1 MNGLL
6 IFFDGIPQD
15 LDNFNGTESA
25 SFVFRRKDEAGD
37 SAFSFAPE
45 LTVVG
50 DTYEY
55 VRQQIINAPNPNIAA
70 IQVLI
75 YDTCCLNP
83 DGSDR
88 LLFTGKIEGG
98 SVRWCTFPTCEAQVT
113 VVDNSVDAEAI
124 RCLKE
129 HFPWDRNNTTGL
141 NIPNPVSNTID
152 TNGFDE
158 FRVAPWIYYCNDPK
172 PSATQEA
179 IMIIGIFIFLIT
191 APLLLLF
198 QLFNLLEGINSNLFA
213 DLSNLIVGCKRR
225 HITPYLDSQFKN
237 LCKLCNIGYQSS
249 LFNVGGFYHNTV
261 RMDAAFVPGTKANPW
276 DTFGENVYIDNKPN
290 LNGIQFLDEL
300 KQFNIEWRVINGVL
314 QIERKDYFSGVEWF
328 NTDNLGDNQ
337 LLSICYE
344 SLAERPAS
352 YAEYEYSLDG
362 VDNSGDEVR
371 VKWVDRVIDWNTNNN
386 PQQTGLFSKKLLY
399 GAAQFRHDWA
409 APDVNPIDKPFFVTF
424 YPFAQD
430 NFNQWAMFI
439 SKGVLTF
446 PKLINIQTVVGQDLS
461 NSNFV
466 RGFAIPDLISMSNG
480 KFLYN
485 YRWYIKKN
493 PIVDINGVA
502 YDTAY
507 QRLLYIDDPRLTSV
521 KTRKVTI
528 SVTADCD
535 LLTSLDIDK
544 YVTTSQGQVQ
554 ITEITY
560 DTNNNSLTINGLI

>member
-1 MNGLL
+1 MNGLA
-6 IFFDGIPQD
+6 IYFDGIPQD
-15 LDNFNGTESA
+15 LNNFNGTESA

-45 LTVVG
+45 LTVTG

-55 VRQQIINAPNPNIAA
+55 IKQQIISAPNPNIAG
-70 IQVLI
+70 IEVLI

-98 SVRWCTFPTCEAQVT
+98 SVRWCTFPTCEAQIT
-113 VVDNSVDAEAI
+113 VVDNSQDAQAI

-129 HFPWDRNNTTGL
+129 HFPWDKKHETL
-141 NIPNPVSNTID
+141 NIT
-152 TNGFDE
+152 TKAFDE
-158 FRVAPWIYYCNDPK
+158 FRVAPWIYYCNDLK

-179 IMIIGIFIFLIT
+179 IMILGIFVFISLAPILLII
-191 APLLLLF
+191 
-198 QLFNLLEGINSNLFA
+198 QLYNLLSGINENVFEN
-213 DLSNLIVGCKRR
+213 LSNFIVGCGRR
-225 HITPYLDSQFKN
+225 HLAPYLDSQFKN
-237 LCKLCNIGYQSS
+237 LCKICSLGYQSS
-249 LFNVGGFYHNTV
+249 LFDVGGYYHNTV
-261 RMDAAFVPGTKANPW
+261 RLDIAFVPGTRADPW
-276 DTFGENVYIDNKPN
+276 ETYGLGAYFNNKPN

-300 KQFNIEWRVINGVL
+300 KQFNIEWRVVNGVL
-314 QIERKDYFSGVEWF
+314 QIERKDYFSGIEWF
-328 NTDNLGDNQ
+328 NTENLENNQ

-344 SLAERPAS
+344 SLGQRPAS
-352 YAEYEYSLDG
+352 YAEYMYAKDG

-371 VKWVDRVIDWNTNNN
+371 GKWVDQVIDWNPLGN
-386 PQQTGLFSKKLLY
+386 PQQSGLFSKNLQY
-399 GAAQFRHDWA
+399 SAAQFRFDA
-409 APDVNPIDKPFFVTF
+409 NRPDVNPMDKPIYVTF
-424 YPFAQD
+424 YPFVNND
-430 NFNQWAMFI
+430 YNDIAMLLE
-439 SKGVLTF
+439 KGVTAF
-446 PKLINIQTVVGQDLS
+446 PKLLNINRTIGEEVVGNNILR
-461 NSNFV
+461 
-466 RGFAIPDLISMSNG
+466 RGIGIPDFFLDSNG
-480 KFLYN
+480 LRVFN
-485 YRWYIKKN
+485 YKWHIREN
-493 PIVDINGVA
+493 PLVAANGQQ

-535 LLTSLDIDK
+535 LLTTLDIDK

>member
-15 LDNFNGTESA
+15 LDNFNGTEQA
-25 SFVFRRKDEAGD
+25 SFVFRRKDETGD

-55 VRQQIINAPNPNIAA
+55 VRQQIINAPNANIAA

-75 YDTCCLNP
+75 YDTCCTNP

-113 VVDNSVDAEAI
+113 VVDNSQDAEAI

-129 HFPWDRNNTTGL
+129 HFPWSRNHETL
-141 NIPNPVSNTID
+141 NIT
-152 TNGFDE
+152 TRGFDE
-158 FRVAPWIYYCNDPK
+158 FRVAPWIYYCNDLK
-172 PSATQEA
+172 PSSTQEA
-179 IMIIGIFIFLIT
+179 IMIIGIFIFISLTPILLII
-191 APLLLLF
+191 
-198 QLFNLLEGINSNLFA
+198 QLYNLISNINENVFEN
-213 DLSNLIVGCKRR
+213 LSNFIVGCGRR
-225 HITPYLDSQFKN
+225 HLAPYLDSQFKN
-237 LCKLCNIGYQSS
+237 LCKICSIGYQSS
-249 LFNVGGFYHNTV
+249 LFDAGGYYHNTV
-261 RMDAAFVPGTKANPW
+261 RLDINYVPGTKADPW
-276 DTFGENVYIDNKPN
+276 ETFGLAAYFDNQPN
-290 LNGIQFLDEL
+290 LNGIQFLDAL
-300 KQFNIEWRVINGVL
+300 KEFNINWRVVNGVL
-314 QIERKDYFSGVEWF
+314 QIERKDYFLGVEWF
-328 NTDNLGDNQ
+328 NTDNLQNDQ

-344 SLAERPAS
+344 SLGERPAS
-352 YAEYEYSLDG
+352 YAEYQYAKDG

-371 VKWVDRVIDWNTNNN
+371 GKWVDRVIDWNSIGN
-386 PQQTGLFSKKLLY
+386 PQQTGLFSKNFQY
-399 GAAQFRHDWA
+399 SAAQFRFDA
-409 APDVNPIDKPFFVTF
+409 NRPDTNPIDKPFYVAF
-424 YPFAQD
+424 YPFVNND
-430 NFNQWAMFI
+430 YNDIAMLLE
-439 SKGVLTF
+439 KGVTAF
-446 PKLINIQTVVGQDLS
+446 PKLLNLERVIGEVITGNNIIRRGIGITDILLDS
-461 NSNFV
+461 NNL
-466 RGFAIPDLISMSNG
+466 RI
-480 KFLYN
+480 YN
-485 YRWYIKKN
+485 YKWHVREN
-493 PIVDINGVA
+493 PLVVSANQQ

-528 SVTADCD
+528 SVTADCY

>member
-75 YDTCCLNP
+75 YDTCCTNP

-124 RCLKE
+124 RCLKN
-129 HFPWDRNNTTGL
+129 HLIWDRVDKADGSGL
-141 NIPNPVSNTID
+141 SLGED
-152 TNGFDE
+152 T
-158 FRVAPWIYYCNDPK
+158 FRKAGEIQYCNDLRPH
-172 PSATQEA
+172 ALQES
-179 IMIIGIFIFLIT
+179 IMIIGIIFYIIISPFALIVT
-191 APLLLLF
+191 IL
-198 QLFNLLEGINSNLFA
+198 NLVTTGDAGQFYANLEGY
-213 DLSNLIVGCKRR
+213 IVDCRNFHKAPF
-225 HITPYLDSQFKN
+225 IDSYMKN
-237 LCKLCNIGYQSS
+237 LCSICGLGFRSS
-249 LFNVGGFYHNTV
+249 LFDVGGYYHDTV
-261 RMDAAFVPGTKANPW
+261 RLDAAYAEGSEGVGGVITNYQ
-276 DTFGENVYIDNKPN
+276 TNKPN
-290 LNGIQFLDEL
+290 LNGIQFLDEF

-314 QIERKDYFSGVEWF
+314 QVERKDFFVGVQWF
-328 NTDNLGDNQ
+328 NTDNLADNQ

-344 SLAERPAS
+344 SLEKPPAA
-352 YAEYEYSLDG
+352 YAEYIYPKDIDL
-362 VDNSGDEVR
+362 SGSEVAP
-371 VKWVDRVIDWNTNNN
+371 KWTQRVIDWNPTDN
-386 PQQTGLFSKKLLY
+386 PQQSGLFSKNFTFASALFLDD
-399 GAAQFRHDWA
+399 ANRTTRS
-409 APDVNPIDKPFFVTF
+409 PLDKPFYAAF
-424 YPFAQD
+424 YPNLTIRGLLLMD
-430 NFNQWAMFI
+430 
-439 SKGVLTF
+439 KGITGF
-446 PKLINIQTVVGQDLS
+446 PKLIDCNYTEPYPNYFKVSAKFFNNAS
-461 NSNFV
+461 NPNLFNFNTIWWV
-466 RGFAIPDLISMSNG
+466 
-480 KFLYN
+480 YE
-485 YRWYIKKN
+485 N
-493 PIVDINGVA
+493 PIPNTSSQLI
-502 YDTAY
+502 DTAY
-507 QRLLYIDDPRLTSV
+507 QTLLYIDDPRLTSV

>member
-25 SFVFRRKDEAGD
+25 SFVFRRKDESGD

-75 YDTCCLNP
+75 YDTCCTNP

-124 RCLKE
+124 RCLKN
-129 HFPWDRNNTTGL
+129 HFPWDIENKDNNISTLG
-141 NIPNPVSNTID
+141 I
-152 TNGFDE
+152 DE
-158 FRVAPWIYYCNDPK
+158 FRYAPWMYYCNDVK
-172 PSATQEA
+172 PSGTQEA
-179 IMIIGIFIFLIT
+179 IMIIGIFILIWS
-191 APLLLLF
+191 APLLLF
-198 QLFNLLEGINSNLFA
+198 AQLLNIVIGNNLNIFEG
-213 DLSNLIVGCKRR
+213 LSNFIVGCGRR
-225 HITPYLDSQFKN
+225 HTAPYLDSQFKN

-249 LFNVGGFYHNTV
+249 LFNVGGYYHDTV
-261 RMDAAFVPGTKANPW
+261 RMDIGFVNGNLGVLPQELPK
-276 DTFGENVYIDNKPN
+276 DTSARNDNKAN
-290 LNGIQFLDEL
+290 LNGIQFLDDL
-300 KQFNIEWRVINGVL
+300 KQWNIEWRVINGVL
-314 QIERKDYFSGVEWF
+314 QIERKDYFVGVEWF

-344 SLAERPAS
+344 SLGQRPAS
-352 YAEYEYSLDG
+352 YAEYEYPKDG
-362 VDNSGDEVR
+362 IDNSGDEVAKR
-371 VKWVDRVIDWNTNNN
+371 WTDRVIDWNSTNN
-386 PQQTGLFSKKLLY
+386 PQQTGLFSKTFTFS
-399 GAAQFRHDWA
+399 ASQFRYDFN
-409 APDVNPIDKPFFVTF
+409 APDVNPIDKPFYVAF
-424 YPFAQD
+424 YPFVQSVEND
-430 NFNQWAMFI
+430 VAMFLEKGI
-439 SKGVLTF
+439 SAF
-446 PKLINIQTVVGQDLS
+446 PKLIGLREVLNQNI
-461 NSNFV
+461 NNNIIE
-466 RGFAIPDLISMSNG
+466 RGIAVPDVAAMPNG
-480 KFLYN
+480 KRAYN
-485 YRWYIKKN
+485 YKWYVKEL
-493 PIVDINGVA
+493 PFVDGA
-502 YDTAY
+502 GTSYDTAY
-507 QRLLYIDDPRLTSV
+507 QKLFYIDDPRLTSV

-528 SVTADCD
+528 SISADCD

-560 DTNNNSLTINGLI
+560 DTNNNSLTIQGLI

>member
-6 IFFDGIPQD
+6 IYFDGIPQD

-55 VRQQIINAPNPNIAA
+55 VKQQIINAPNPNIAA

-83 DGSDR
+83 DGTDR

-124 RCLKE
+124 RCLKN
-129 HFPWDRNNTTGL
+129 HLIWDRVNKADGSGL
-141 NIPNPVSNTID
+141 SLGEDTFRKAGNIQ
-152 TNGFDE
+152 
-158 FRVAPWIYYCNDPK
+158 YCNDFRPN
-172 PSATQEA
+172 ALQES
-179 IMIIGIFIFLIT
+179 IMIIGIIFFIIISPIALLIT
-191 APLLLLF
+191 
-198 QLFNLLEGINSNLFA
+198 LFNLITSGDPGNFYSELEKY
-213 DLSNLIVGCKRR
+213 IVDCRNFHKAPF
-225 HITPYLDSQFKN
+225 IDNYIKN
-237 LCKLCNIGYQSS
+237 LCSICGLGYQSS
-249 LFNVGGFYHNTV
+249 LFDVGGYYHDTV
-261 RMDAAFVPGTKANPW
+261 RLDASFAEGSEFLGS
-276 DTFGENVYIDNKPN
+276 ISDNYKKNIPN

-300 KQFNIEWRVINGVL
+300 KQFNIEWRVVNGVL
-314 QIERKDYFSGVEWF
+314 QVERKDYFVGVEWF
-328 NTDNLGDNQ
+328 NTDNLQNDQ

-344 SLAERPAS
+344 SLGERPAA
-352 YAEYEYSLDG
+352 YAEYLYPKDFA
-362 VDNSGDEVR
+362 DNSGSETAP
-371 VKWVDRVIDWNTNNN
+371 KWAQKVIDWNPTDN
-386 PQQTGLFSKKLLY
+386 PQQIGLFSKNFTFASALFLDD
-399 GAAQFRHDWA
+399 FNRTTRS
-409 APDVNPIDKPFFVTF
+409 PLDKPIYQTF
-424 YPFAQD
+424 YPTLQQRGLLLMD
-430 NFNQWAMFI
+430 
-439 SKGVLTF
+439 KGITGY
-446 PKLINIQTVVGQDLS
+446 PKLIDCNYTQPVPGYFTVIPKSFNNAS
-461 NSNFV
+461 NPNLF
-466 RGFAIPDLISMSNG
+466 N
-480 KFLYN
+480 YN
-485 YRWYIKKN
+485 TIWWVYEN
-493 PIVDINGVA
+493 PIPNLSSQLI
-502 YDTAY
+502 DTAY

-544 YVTTSQGQVQ
+544 YVTTPQGQVQ

>member
-6 IFFDGIPQD
+6 IYFDGIPQD

-25 SFVFRRKDEAGD
+25 SFVFRRKDEAGN

-75 YDTCCLNP
+75 YDTCCTNP

-113 VVDNSVDAEAI
+113 IVDNSQDALAI

-129 HFPWDRNNTTGL
+129 HFPWDVINNDSNVTTK
-141 NIPNPVSNTID
+141 
-152 TNGFDE
+152 GFDE
-158 FRVAPWIYYCNDPK
+158 FKVAPWMYYCNDPK
-172 PSATQEA
+172 PSGTQEA
-179 IMIIGIFIFLIT
+179 IMVIGIFIFLVT
-191 APLLLLF
+191 APLLFIF
-198 QLFNLLEGINSNLFA
+198 QLFNLLEGYDNNLFT
-213 DLSNLIVGCKRR
+213 DLSNLILGCKRR

-237 LCKLCNIGYQSS
+237 LCKLCQIGYQSS
-249 LFNVGGFYHNTV
+249 LFDSGGFYHNTV
-261 RMDAAFVPGTKANPW
+261 RMDAAFVPGTKAYPW
-276 DTFGENVYIDNKPN
+276 ETFGENVYQDNKPN
-290 LNGIQFLDEL
+290 LNGIQFLDAL
-300 KQFNIEWRVINGVL
+300 KEFNIEWRVVNGVL
-314 QIERKDYFSGVEWF
+314 QIERKDYFSGVQWF
-328 NTDNLGDNQ
+328 NTDNLQENQ

-344 SLAERPAS
+344 SLPERPAS

-371 VKWVDRVIDWNTNNN
+371 RKWTDRVIDWNIANN
-386 PQQTGLFSKKLLY
+386 PQQTGLFTKKLQY
-399 GAAQFRHDWA
+399 GASQFRFDWS
-409 APDVNPIDKPFFVTF
+409 APDVNPIDKPFYVTF

-430 NFNQWAMFI
+430 DYNKWAMFI
-439 SKGVLTF
+439 SKGVLTY
-446 PKLINIQTVVGQDLS
+446 PKLINIQSVVGQDLS

-466 RGFAIPDLISMSNG
+466 RGYGIPDLISMSNG

-485 YRWYIKKN
+485 YRWHIREN
-493 PIVDINGVA
+493 PIIDINGQS

-507 QRLLYIDDPRLTSV
+507 QRLFYIDDPRLTSV

-535 LLTSLDIDK
+535 LLTTLDIDK

-560 DTNNNSLTINGLI
+560 DTNNNSLTIQGLI

>member
-55 VRQQIINAPNPNIAA
+55 VKQQIINAPNPNIAA

-75 YDTCCLNP
+75 YDTCCTNP

-124 RCLKE
+124 RCLKN
-129 HFPWDRNNTTGL
+129 HFPWDTFRPLSEGGSTRG
-141 NIPNPVSNTID
+141 V
-152 TNGFDE
+152 DE
-158 FRVAPWIYYCNDPK
+158 FRWAPWLYYCNDPK

-179 IMIIGIFIFLIT
+179 IMIVGIFLFLVAT
-191 APLLLLF
+191 PLLFLLQIGF
-198 QLFNLLEGINSNLFA
+198 IGTGVNIFEN
-213 DLSNLIVGCKRR
+213 LSNFIVGCGRR
-225 HITPYLDSQFKN
+225 HLAPFLDSQFKN
-237 LCKLCNIGYQSS
+237 LCKHCNIGYQSS
-249 LFNVGGFYHNTV
+249 LFDVGGYYHNTV
-261 RMDAAFVPGTKANPW
+261 RLDIGFVPGPPYAQQGTQF
-276 DTFGENVYIDNKPN
+276 DYSFFDNKPN

-300 KQFNIEWRVINGVL
+300 KQWNIEWRVINGVL

-344 SLAERPAS
+344 SLGERPAA
-352 YAEYEYSLDG
+352 YAEYEYPKDG
-362 VDNSGDEVR
+362 VDNSGDEVAR
-371 VKWVDRVIDWNTNNN
+371 RWTDRVIDWNPADN
-386 PQQTGLFSKKLLY
+386 PQQVGLKSKTFTFS
-399 GAAQFRHDWA
+399 ASQFRFDYH
-409 APDVNPIDKPFFVTF
+409 APDVNPIDKPFYVAF
-424 YPFAQD
+424 YPFIQQPE
-430 NFNQWAMFI
+430 NQRALFLEKGI
-439 SKGVLTF
+439 SNF
-446 PKLINIQTVVGQDLS
+446 PKLINLRRVVDQNITVG
-461 NSNFV
+461 NFE
-466 RGFAIPDLISMSNG
+466 RGIAVPDMVEMPDG
-480 KFLYN
+480 RRAYN
-485 YRWYIKKN
+485 YKWYVKQL
-493 PIVDINGVA
+493 PFVGGNGVA
-502 YDTAY
+502 HDTAY
-507 QRLLYIDDPRLTSV
+507 QTLLYIDDPRLTSV

-528 SVTADCD
+528 SITADCD

>member
-113 VVDNSVDAEAI
+113 VVDNSEDALAI
-124 RCLKE
+124 RCLKNF
-129 HFPWDRNNTTGL
+129 FPWDRGRNYRG
-141 NIPNPVSNTID
+141 I
-152 TNGFDE
+152 DE
-158 FRVAPWIYYCNDPK
+158 FRRAPNMYYCNDLK
-172 PSATQEA
+172 PSSTQEA
-179 IMIIGIFIFLIT
+179 IMILGIFLFISIGPILFF
-191 APLLLLF
+191 F
-198 QLFNLLEGINSNLFA
+198 QLGNILAGNGQNIFEN
-213 DLSNLIVGCKRR
+213 LSNFIVGCNKK
-225 HITPYLDSQFKN
+225 HVAPFLDSSFRN
-237 LCKLCNIGYQSS
+237 LCKICGLGYQSS
-249 LFNVGGFYHNTV
+249 LFDVGGYYHNTV
-261 RMDAAFVPGTKANPW
+261 RIDMAFRPFSGTTSRASFT
-276 DTFGENVYIDNKPN
+276 DDNAPN
-290 LNGIQFLDEL
+290 LNGIQFLDAL
-300 KQFNIEWRVINGVL
+300 KEWNIQWRVVNNVL
-314 QIERKDYFSGVEWF
+314 QIERKDYFSGTEWF
-328 NTDNLGDNQ
+328 NTDNLQNDQ

-344 SLAERPAS
+344 SLGEQPAA
-352 YAEYEYSLDG
+352 YAEYVYPKDG
-362 VDNSGDEVR
+362 VDNSGDEVAR
-371 VKWVDRVIDWNTNNN
+371 RWVDRVIDWNPNDN
-386 PQQTGLFSKKLLY
+386 PQQTGLFSRNFTFS
-399 GAAQFRHDWA
+399 ATQFRFDA
-409 APDVNPIDKPFFVTF
+409 SAPDTNPIDKPFYVVF
-424 YPFAQD
+424 YPFVQD
-430 NFNQWAMFI
+430 NENRYAMFLEKGI
-439 SKGVLTF
+439 SNF
-446 PKLINIQTVVGQDLS
+446 PKLISIETILDANIQNFDRGYGVPDFFI
-461 NSNFV
+461 NSN
-466 RGFAIPDLISMSNG
+466 GFRV
-480 KFLYN
+480 YN
-485 YRWYIKKN
+485 YKWHVREN
-493 PIVDINGVA
+493 PLVDSAGQQ

-535 LLTSLDIDK
+535 LLTTLDIDK

>member
-25 SFVFRRKDEAGD
+25 SFVFRRKDEQGD

-70 IQVLI
+70 IQVMI

-113 VVDNSVDAEAI
+113 VVDNSVDALAI

-129 HFPWDRNNTTGL
+129 HFPWSKNHETL
-141 NIPNPVSNTID
+141 NIT
-152 TNGFDE
+152 TNAFDE
-158 FRVAPWIYYCNDPK
+158 FRYAPWMYYCNDLK
-172 PSATQEA
+172 PSGTQEA
-179 IMIIGIFIFLIT
+179 IMILGIFLFIIS
-191 APLLLLF
+191 APLLLIF
-198 QLFNLLEGINSNLFA
+198 QLLNIANGYNENIFEN
-213 DLSNLIVGCKRR
+213 LSNFIVGCGRR
-225 HITPYLDSQFKN
+225 HLAPFLDSQFKN
-237 LCKLCNIGYQSS
+237 LCKICSLGYQSS
-249 LFNVGGFYHNTV
+249 LFDVGGYYHNTV
-261 RMDAAFVPGTKANPW
+261 RMDINYVPGPRADPW
-276 DTFGENVYIDNKPN
+276 ESFGLAAYFDNKPN
-290 LNGIQFLDEL
+290 LNGIQFLDAL
-300 KQFNIEWRVINGVL
+300 KEFNIEWRVVNGVL
-314 QIERKDYFSGVEWF
+314 QIERKDYFAGVEWF
-328 NTDNLGDNQ
+328 NTDNLQPNQ

-352 YAEYEYSLDG
+352 YAEYEYAKDG

-371 VKWVDRVIDWNTNNN
+371 GKWVDRVIDWNPIGN
-386 PQQTGLFSKKLLY
+386 PQQTGLFTKNLQY
-399 GAAQFRHDWA
+399 GAAQFRFDA
-409 APDVNPIDKPFFVTF
+409 NRPDVNPVDKPFYVAF
-424 YPFAQD
+424 YPFVNND
-430 NFNQWAMFI
+430 YNDVSMFI
-439 SKGVLTF
+439 EKGVTSF
-446 PKLINIQTVVGQDLS
+446 PKLINLNRVVGQNITS
-461 NSNFV
+461 SYFQ
-466 RGFAIPDLISMSNG
+466 RGIGIADFFLDSNG
-480 KFLYN
+480 LRVFN
-485 YRWYIKKN
+485 YKWHIREN
-493 PIVDINGVA
+493 PLVASNGTS

-507 QRLLYIDDPRLTSV
+507 QRLFFIDDPRLTSV
-521 KTRKVTI
+521 KTRKVNI
-528 SVTADCD
+528 SISADCD
-535 LLTSLDIDK
+535 LLTTLDIDK

-560 DTNNNSLTINGLI
+560 DTNNNSLTIQGLI

>member
-6 IFFDGIPQD
+6 IYFDGIPQD

-55 VRQQIINAPNPNIAA
+55 VKQQIINAPNPNIAA

-75 YDTCCLNP
+75 YDTCCTNP

-124 RCLKE
+124 RCLKN
-129 HFPWDRNNTTGL
+129 HFPWETGRNYRG
-141 NIPNPVSNTID
+141 I
-152 TNGFDE
+152 DE
-158 FRVAPWIYYCNDPK
+158 FRRAPWMYYCNDVK
-172 PSATQEA
+172 PAATQEA
-179 IMIIGIFIFLIT
+179 IMIIGIFIFIVS
-191 APLLLLF
+191 APILLF
-198 QLFNLLEGINSNLFA
+198 FQLGNLIAGNGQNIFD
-213 DLSNLIVGCKRR
+213 DLSNFIVGCNKK
-225 HITPYLDSQFKN
+225 HVAPFLDSQFRN
-237 LCKLCNIGYQSS
+237 LCKICGLGYQSS
-249 LFNVGGFYHNTV
+249 LFDVGGYYHNTV
-261 RMDAAFVPGTKANPW
+261 RIDMAFRPWSGTSSRFSA
-276 DTFGENVYIDNKPN
+276 IDDNSPN
-290 LNGIQFLDEL
+290 LNGVQFLDAL
-300 KQFNIEWRVINGVL
+300 KEWNIEWRVVNNVL
-314 QIERKDYFSGVEWF
+314 QIERKDYFVGVEWF
-328 NTDNLGDNQ
+328 NTDNLQNDQ

-344 SLAERPAS
+344 SLGERPAA
-352 YAEYEYSLDG
+352 YAEYEYPKDS
-362 VDNSGDEVR
+362 VDNSGDEVAR
-371 VKWVDRVIDWNTNNN
+371 RWTDRVIDWNPTDN
-386 PQQTGLFSKKLLY
+386 PQQVGLKSKTFTFS
-399 GAAQFRHDWA
+399 AAQFRFDA
-409 APDVNPIDKPFFVTF
+409 NAPDTNPIDKPFYVTF
-424 YPFAQD
+424 YPFVQD
-430 NFNQWAMFI
+430 NENRYALFLEKGI
-439 SKGVLTF
+439 SNF
-446 PKLINIQTVVGQDLS
+446 PKLINIETILDANIQNFDRGYGVPDYFI
-461 NSNFV
+461 NSNGLRV
-466 RGFAIPDLISMSNG
+466 
-480 KFLYN
+480 YN
-485 YRWYIKKN
+485 YKWHVREN
-493 PIVDINGVA
+493 PLVDSAGQQ

-528 SVTADCD
+528 SITADCD

>member
-75 YDTCCLNP
+75 YDTCCTNP

-113 VVDNSVDAEAI
+113 VVDNSEDALAI

-129 HFPWDRNNTTGL
+129 HFPWSRNHETL
-141 NIPNPVSNTID
+141 NIT
-152 TNGFDE
+152 TRAFDE
-158 FRVAPWIYYCNDPK
+158 FRVAPWIYYCNDLK

-179 IMIIGIFIFLIT
+179 IMIIGIFVFIALGPILLII
-191 APLLLLF
+191 
-198 QLFNLLEGINSNLFA
+198 QLYNLISGINENVFEN
-213 DLSNLIVGCKRR
+213 LSNFIVGCGRR
-225 HITPYLDSQFKN
+225 HLAPYLDSQFKN
-237 LCKLCNIGYQSS
+237 LCKICSIGYQSS
-249 LFNVGGFYHNTV
+249 LFDVGGYYHNTV
-261 RMDAAFVPGTKANPW
+261 RLDINYVPGTRADPW
-276 DTFGENVYIDNKPN
+276 ETFGIAAYFDNQPN
-290 LNGIQFLDEL
+290 LNGIQFLDAL
-300 KQFNIEWRVINGVL
+300 KEFNIEWRVVNGVL

-328 NTDNLGDNQ
+328 NTDNLQNDQ

-344 SLAERPAS
+344 SLGERPAS
-352 YAEYEYSLDG
+352 YAEYMYAKDG

-371 VKWVDRVIDWNTNNN
+371 GKWVDRVIDWNPIGN
-386 PQQTGLFSKKLLY
+386 PQQTGLFSKTFQY
-399 GAAQFRHDWA
+399 SASQFRFDA
-409 APDVNPIDKPFFVTF
+409 NRPDVNPIDKPFYVAF
-424 YPFAQD
+424 YPFVNND
-430 NFNQWAMFI
+430 YNDIAMFLE
-439 SKGVLTF
+439 KGVTTF
-446 PKLINIQTVVGQDLS
+446 PKLLNLERAIGEVVTGNNILRRGIGITDILS
-461 NSNFV
+461 
-466 RGFAIPDLISMSNG
+466 DSNG
-480 KFLYN
+480 LRIYN
-485 YRWYIKKN
+485 YKWHVKENTYNFR
-493 PIVDINGVA
+493 GQQ

-528 SVTADCD
+528 SVTADCN

>member
-1 MNGLL
+1 MKGLL
-6 IFFDGIPQD
+6 IYFDGIPQD

-55 VRQQIINAPNPNIAA
+55 VKQQIINAPNPNIAA

-75 YDTCCLNP
+75 YDTCCTNP

-124 RCLKE
+124 RCLKN
-129 HFPWDRNNTTGL
+129 HFPWETGRNYRG
-141 NIPNPVSNTID
+141 I
-152 TNGFDE
+152 DE
-158 FRVAPWIYYCNDPK
+158 FRRAPWMYYCNDVK
-172 PSATQEA
+172 PAATQEA
-179 IMIIGIFIFLIT
+179 IMIIGIFIFIVS
-191 APLLLLF
+191 APILLF
-198 QLFNLLEGINSNLFA
+198 FQLGNLIAGNGQNIFD
-213 DLSNLIVGCKRR
+213 DLSNFIVGCNKK
-225 HITPYLDSQFKN
+225 HVAPFLDSQFRN
-237 LCKLCNIGYQSS
+237 LCKICGLGYQSS
-249 LFNVGGFYHNTV
+249 LFDVGGYYHNTV
-261 RMDAAFVPGTKANPW
+261 RIDMAFRPWSGTSSRFSA
-276 DTFGENVYIDNKPN
+276 IDDNSPN
-290 LNGIQFLDEL
+290 LNGVQFLDAL
-300 KQFNIEWRVINGVL
+300 KEWNIEWRVVNNVL
-314 QIERKDYFSGVEWF
+314 QIERKDYFVGVEWF
-328 NTDNLGDNQ
+328 NTDNLQNDQ

-344 SLAERPAS
+344 SLGERPAA
-352 YAEYEYSLDG
+352 YAEYEYPKDS
-362 VDNSGDEVR
+362 VDNSGDEVAR
-371 VKWVDRVIDWNTNNN
+371 RWTDRVIDWNPTDN
-386 PQQTGLFSKKLLY
+386 PQQVGLKSKTFTFS
-399 GAAQFRHDWA
+399 AAQFRFDA
-409 APDVNPIDKPFFVTF
+409 NAPDTNPIDKPFYVTF
-424 YPFAQD
+424 YPFVQD
-430 NFNQWAMFI
+430 NENRYALFLEKGI
-439 SKGVLTF
+439 SNF
-446 PKLINIQTVVGQDLS
+446 PKLINIETILDANIQNFDRGYGVPDYFI
-461 NSNFV
+461 NSNGLRV
-466 RGFAIPDLISMSNG
+466 
-480 KFLYN
+480 YN
-485 YRWYIKKN
+485 YKWHVREN
-493 PIVDINGVA
+493 PLVDSAGQQ

-528 SVTADCD
+528 SITADCD

>member
-70 IQVLI
+70 IEVLI

-124 RCLKE
+124 RCLKNN
-129 HFPWDRNNTTGL
+129 FPWDTGRFNL
-141 NIPNPVSNTID
+141 GI
-152 TNGFDE
+152 DE
-158 FRVAPWIYYCNDPK
+158 FRRAPWMYYCNDFK
-172 PSATQEA
+172 PNALQEV
-179 IMIIGIFIFLIT
+179 IMLYGVWFFLIS
-191 APLLLLF
+191 APLIALLSLGT
-198 QLFNLLEGINSNLFA
+198 GINYFDN
-213 DLSNLIVGCKRR
+213 LSNFIVGCGRR
-225 HITPYLDSQFKN
+225 HLAPFLDSQFRN
-237 LCKLCNIGYQSS
+237 LCKICNIGYQSS
-249 LFNVGGFYHNTV
+249 LFDVGGYYHNTV
-261 RMDAAFVPGTKANPW
+261 RMDLAFVPGTPINQQGYSDAY
-276 DTFGENVYIDNKPN
+276 EDNKPN

-300 KQFNIEWRVINGVL
+300 KQLNIDWRVVNGVL
-314 QIERKDYFSGVEWF
+314 QIERKDYFVGVEWF
-328 NTDNLGDNQ
+328 NTDNLQPNQ

-344 SLAERPAS
+344 SLGERPAA
-352 YAEYEYSLDG
+352 YAEYQYPKDG
-362 VDNSGDEVR
+362 VDNSGDEVAKR
-371 VKWVDRVIDWNTNNN
+371 WNDRVIDWNIPDN
-386 PQQTGLFSKKLLY
+386 PQQVGLFSRTLQY
-399 GAAQFRHDWA
+399 SATQFRFDA
-409 APDVNPIDKPFFVTF
+409 NRPNINPIDKPLYVTF
-424 YPFAQD
+424 YPFVQD
-430 NFNQWAMFI
+430 NENRYAMFLEKGI
-439 SKGVLTF
+439 SAF
-446 PKLINIQTVVGQDLS
+446 PKLINLDSVIDENIT
-461 NSNFV
+461 NFQ
-466 RGFAIPDLISMSNG
+466 RGYGKPDFFTDANG
-480 KFLYN
+480 LRVYN
-485 YRWYIKKN
+485 YKWHIREN
-493 PIVDINGVA
+493 PLVAANGQS

-507 QRLLYIDDPRLTSV
+507 QKLFFIDDPRLTSV

-528 SVTADCD
+528 SVTADCN
-535 LLTSLDIDK
+535 LLDTLDVDR
-544 YVTTSQGQVQ
+544 YVTTDQGQVQ

-560 DTNNNSLTINGLI
+560 DTNNNSLTIQGLI

>member
-75 YDTCCLNP
+75 YDTCCTNP

-113 VVDNSVDAEAI
+113 VVDNSEDAEAI
-124 RCLKE
+124 RCLKN
-129 HFPWDRNNTTGL
+129 HFPWDIENKDNNITTLG
-141 NIPNPVSNTID
+141 I
-152 TNGFDE
+152 DE
-158 FRVAPWIYYCNDPK
+158 FRYAPWMYYCNDVK
-172 PSATQEA
+172 PSGTQEA
-179 IMIIGIFIFLIT
+179 IMIIGIFILIWS
-191 APLLLLF
+191 APLLLF
-198 QLFNLLEGINSNLFA
+198 AQLLNIAIGNNLNIFEG
-213 DLSNLIVGCKRR
+213 LSNFIVGCGRR
-225 HITPYLDSQFKN
+225 HTAPYLDSQFKN

-249 LFNVGGFYHNTV
+249 LFNVGGYYHDTV
-261 RMDAAFVPGTKANPW
+261 RMDIGFVPGNIGVLPQELPK
-276 DTFGENVYIDNKPN
+276 DTSATNDNKAN
-290 LNGIQFLDEL
+290 LNGIQFLDDL
-300 KQFNIEWRVINGVL
+300 KQWNIEWRVINGVL
-314 QIERKDYFSGVEWF
+314 QIERKDYFVGVEWF

-344 SLAERPAS
+344 SLGQRPAS
-352 YAEYEYSLDG
+352 YAEYEYPKDG
-362 VDNSGDEVR
+362 IDNSGDEVAKR
-371 VKWVDRVIDWNTNNN
+371 WTDRVIDWNPTNN
-386 PQQTGLFSKKLLY
+386 PQQTGLFSKTFTFS
-399 GAAQFRHDWA
+399 ASQFRYDFN
-409 APDVNPIDKPFFVTF
+409 APDVNPIDKPFYVAF
-424 YPFAQD
+424 YPFVQSVE
-430 NFNQWAMFI
+430 NEVAMFLEKGI
-439 SKGVLTF
+439 SAF
-446 PKLINIQTVVGQDLS
+446 PKLIGLREVLNQNI
-461 NSNFV
+461 NNNIIE
-466 RGFAIPDLISMSNG
+466 RGIAVPDVAAMPNG
-480 KFLYN
+480 KRAYN
-485 YRWYIKKN
+485 YKWYVKEL
-493 PIVDINGVA
+493 PFVDGA
-502 YDTAY
+502 GTSYDTAY
-507 QRLLYIDDPRLTSV
+507 QKLFYIDDPRLTFV

-528 SVTADCD
+528 SITADCD
-535 LLTSLDIDK
+535 LLTTLDIDK

-560 DTNNNSLTINGLI
+560 DTNNNSLTIQGLI

>member
-75 YDTCCLNP
+75 YDTCCTNP

-129 HFPWDRNNTTGL
+129 HFPWDKKHETL
-141 NIPNPVSNTID
+141 NITTRAFN
-152 TNGFDE
+152 E
-158 FRVAPWIYYCNDPK
+158 FRVAPWIYYCNDLK

-179 IMIIGIFIFLIT
+179 IMILGIFVFIALGPILLII
-191 APLLLLF
+191 
-198 QLFNLLEGINSNLFA
+198 QLYNLLSGINENVFEN
-213 DLSNLIVGCKRR
+213 LSNFIVGCGRR
-225 HITPYLDSQFKN
+225 HLAPYLDSQFKN
-237 LCKLCNIGYQSS
+237 LCKICSIGYQSS
-249 LFNVGGFYHNTV
+249 LFDVGGYYHNTV
-261 RMDAAFVPGTKANPW
+261 RLDINFVPGARADPW
-276 DTFGENVYIDNKPN
+276 ESFGLAAYYDNKPN
-290 LNGIQFLDEL
+290 LNGIQFLDAL
-300 KQFNIEWRVINGVL
+300 KEFNIEWRVVNGVL
-314 QIERKDYFSGVEWF
+314 QIERKDYFAGVEWF
-328 NTDNLGDNQ
+328 NTDNLQQDQ

-344 SLAERPAS
+344 SLGQRPAS
-352 YAEYEYSLDG
+352 YAEYLYAKDG

-371 VKWVDRVIDWNTNNN
+371 GKWVDRVIDWNPIGN
-386 PQQTGLFSKKLLY
+386 PQQTGLFSKNLQY
-399 GAAQFRHDWA
+399 SASQFRFDA
-409 APDVNPIDKPFFVTF
+409 NRPDVNPMDKPFYVTF
-424 YPFAQD
+424 YPFVNND
-430 NFNQWAMFI
+430 YNDVAMLLE
-439 SKGVLTF
+439 KGVTTF
-446 PKLINIQTVVGQDLS
+446 PKLLNLNRVIGEEVTASYIRPGI
-461 NSNFV
+461 
-466 RGFAIPDLISMSNG
+466 GIPDFFLDSNG
-480 KFLYN
+480 LRVFN
-485 YRWYIKKN
+485 YKWHIREN
-493 PIVDINGVA
+493 PLVDSSGQQ

-507 QRLLYIDDPRLTSV
+507 QKLFYIDDPRLTTV

>member
-6 IFFDGIPQD
+6 IYFDGIPQD

-75 YDTCCLNP
+75 YDTCCTNP

-113 VVDNSVDAEAI
+113 IVDNSQDALAI

-129 HFPWDRNNTTGL
+129 HFPWDVINNDSNVTTK
-141 NIPNPVSNTID
+141 
-152 TNGFDE
+152 GFDE
-158 FRVAPWIYYCNDPK
+158 FKVAPWMYYCNDPK
-172 PSATQEA
+172 PSGTQEA
-179 IMIIGIFIFLIT
+179 IMVIGIFIFLVT
-191 APLLLLF
+191 APLLFIF
-198 QLFNLLEGINSNLFA
+198 QLFNLLEGYDNNLFT
-213 DLSNLIVGCKRR
+213 DLSNLILGCKRR

-237 LCKLCNIGYQSS
+237 LCKLCQIGYQSS
-249 LFNVGGFYHNTV
+249 LFDSGGFYHNTV
-261 RMDAAFVPGTKANPW
+261 RMDAAFVPGTKAYPW
-276 DTFGENVYIDNKPN
+276 ETFGENVYQDNKPN
-290 LNGIQFLDEL
+290 LNGIQFLDAL
-300 KQFNIEWRVINGVL
+300 KEFNIEWRVVNGVL
-314 QIERKDYFSGVEWF
+314 QIERKDYFSGVQWF
-328 NTDNLGDNQ
+328 NTDNLQENQ

-344 SLAERPAS
+344 SLPERPAS

-371 VKWVDRVIDWNTNNN
+371 RKWTDRVIDWNIANN
-386 PQQTGLFSKKLLY
+386 PQQTGLFTKKLQY
-399 GAAQFRHDWA
+399 GASQFRFDWS
-409 APDVNPIDKPFFVTF
+409 APDVNPIDKPFYVTF

-430 NFNQWAMFI
+430 DYNKWAMFI
-439 SKGVLTF
+439 SKGVLTY
-446 PKLINIQTVVGQDLS
+446 PKLINIQSVVGQDLS

-466 RGFAIPDLISMSNG
+466 RGYGIPDLISMSNG

-485 YRWYIKKN
+485 YRWHIREN
-493 PIVDINGVA
+493 PIIDINGQS

-507 QRLLYIDDPRLTSV
+507 QRLFYIDDPRLTSV

-535 LLTSLDIDK
+535 LLTTLDIDK

-560 DTNNNSLTINGLI
+560 DTNNNSLTIQGLI